1 MTETIQ
7 IDCHGLTDVG
17 RIRDANEDQF
27 LIAELGKSMLVRQ
40 TTLALDHEHQ
50 LFGCTQGHLFLVAD
64 GIGGYAAGGRAS
76 SIATG
81 AVAHYVLNTMPWFF
95 RLDEKH
101 EDDLREEL
109 KSAVEQCETMI
120 RADAEGRFDRQ
131 GMGTTLTMAYVL
143 WPRLYLVHV
152 GDSRGYLLRKTE
164 LRRLTRDHTVAQE
177 LMEAGAID
185 SAEVES
191 SRWSHVL
198 CSAIG
203 GRSSELNPEVYK
215 ISLEVGDTVLL
226 CTDGLTRHLADADVA
241 SILKEDHSAEGA
253 CLDLIEAANRAGGSD
268 NITVVV
274 AKFVGGAP
282 APPTSAAP
290 AA

>member
-1 MTETIQ
+1 MARTVQ

-17 RIRDANEDQF
+17 CVRDANEDQF

-40 TTLALDHEHQ
+40 TTLALDHERQ
-50 LFGCTQGHLFLVAD
+50 LLGGTQGYLFLVAD

-95 RLDEKH
+95 RLDEKY
-101 EDDLREEL
+101 ENDLREEL

-120 RADAEGRFDRQ
+120 RADAEGRLDRQ
-131 GMGTTLTMAYVL
+131 GMSTTLTMSYVL

-152 GDSRGYLLRKTE
+152 GDSRGYLLRKNE
-164 LRRLTRDHTVAQE
+164 FRRLTRDHTVAQE

-185 SAEVES
+185 SARAGS
-191 SRWSHVL
+191 SRWGHVL
-198 CSAIG
+198 LNAIG

-215 ISLEVGDTVLL
+215 VNLETGDTLLL
-226 CTDGLTRHLADADVA
+226 CTDGLTRHLVDADVA
-241 SILKEDHSAEGA
+241 SILKEDQSAEAA
-253 CLDLIEAANRAGGSD
+253 CLDLVEASNRAGGSD

-274 AKFVGGAP
+274 VKFVGGAP
-282 APPTSAAP
+282 APQASAAP
-290 AA
+290 SA